1 MALSPAL
8 LQSTASAFHGH
19 FTVRLPSV
27 SFAAVR
33 SGGLSVKASSVVLV
47 ENTEAEKVERL
58 KSAYLEKIVPVLKE
72 EFNYTNIHQVRCDIT
87 GVFVEILEFVWIFVC
102 VMSLIRTHYVA
113 GYFCVNATVIY
124 Q

>member
-19 FTVRLPSV
+19 FSVRLPSV

-47 ENTEAEKVERL
+47 EKTEAEKVERL
-58 KSAYLEKIVPVLKE
+58 KSTYLEKIVPVLKE
-72 EFNYTNIHQVRCDIT
+72 EFNYTNIHQVL
-87 GVFVEILEFVWIFVC
+87 FENLEFVWVFVC
-102 VMSLIRTHYVA
+102 ATSLIWRTDNVA